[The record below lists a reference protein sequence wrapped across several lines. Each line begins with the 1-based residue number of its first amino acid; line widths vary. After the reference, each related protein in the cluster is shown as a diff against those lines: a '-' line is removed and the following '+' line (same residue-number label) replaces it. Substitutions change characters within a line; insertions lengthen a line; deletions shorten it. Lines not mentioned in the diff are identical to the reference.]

1 MTEATTRPLASSST
15 EDGAP
20 DYSDYLGQLSNL
32 NRLGALFAG
41 FEFTVITLLLT
52 RLTDPSRL
60 LAQIILYAMSVLFL
74 VLIYWVGWT
83 GMLHLYFCRQVA
95 PNSPRMKRFAVLSFS
110 VYLFVCVPLFLMFFL
125 WDLPILGGAT
135 LLTWMAFVAI
145 SFVNIWKPL
154 KKFIKTRDYFH
165 GIC

>member
-1 MTEATTRPLASSST
+1 
-15 EDGAP
+15 
-20 DYSDYLGQLSNL
+20 
-32 NRLGALFAG
+32 
-41 FEFTVITLLLT
+41 
-52 RLTDPSRL
+52 
-60 LAQIILYAMSVLFL
+60 
-74 VLIYWVGWT
+74 
-83 GMLHLYFCRQVA
+83 
-95 PNSPRMKRFAVLSFS
+95 MKRFAVLSFS

-154 KKFIKTRDYFH
+154 KKFNKTRDYFH